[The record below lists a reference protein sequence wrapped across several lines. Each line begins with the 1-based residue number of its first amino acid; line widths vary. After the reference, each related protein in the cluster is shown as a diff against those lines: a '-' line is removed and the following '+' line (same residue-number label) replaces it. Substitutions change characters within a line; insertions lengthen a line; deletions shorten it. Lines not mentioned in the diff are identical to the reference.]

1 MNFENPVVASVT
13 NIDGDV
19 FVKRNGIETP
29 LQQDMVL
36 QAGDVLRSTS
46 NSIAVL
52 SIPGTQ
58 QQIPAFLEISNGGEA
73 TLGFDPDAGMNGQV
87 VITSNAGD
95 GLGNVT
101 LVSEFDGENQAA
113 VLDGQEATGE
123 MSGLFGAGLLGAG
136 AGLSALPV
144 AGAVGAAALF
154 AGSDDDNS
162 GGGGLPG
169 GNPDSLPA
177 ENAGGL
183 AETVSDLTNNLSEIT
198 EPVPVVGDVVNT
210 VGNVLE
216 STLVGDNN
224 GGLSGILSGLT
235 DGLTSGLEG
244 TPLAPVGGALETGL
258 SSLTSLLGVA
268 ANQVSSFGD
277 GTPLEPLADLVGNLL
292 GTTGPNTDG
301 GVGGVVG
308 TLVNVTDSV
317 GQLLAPVPVLGD
329 IAGTLG
335 GVVDSVA
342 TGNNDG
348 GLGGILSGLGGG
360 LESGLADTPL
370 ALIGEGGN
378 TLLNTVGGLLGGV
391 GDAVSSVGAGTPAE
405 PVTNLVGDLAGS
417 LGGDVGSALASVPF
431 LGGALDSLTSGLGGG
446 SLLGDVPLLG
456 DLPLLGDV
464 LDGGLLSGSAGGADA
479 LAGIP
484 VLGDVLGGLTS
495 SISSSTSGEGGLLGG
510 LPLLGDL
517 TNTLG

>member
-169 GNPDSLPA
+169 GNPDPLPA

-244 TPLAPVGGALETGL
+244 TPLAPVSGALETGL

-495 SISSSTSGEGGLLGG
+495 SISSSTSGDGGLLGG

>member
-19 FVKRNGIETP
+19 FVKRNGIEIP
-29 LQQDMVL
+29 LQEDMVL
-36 QAGDVLRSTS
+36 QAGDVLRSTN

-73 TLGFDPDAGMNGQV
+73 TLGFDPDAGLNGQV

-113 VLDGQEATGE
+113 VLDGEEANGE

-154 AGSDDDNS
+154 AGSDDDDSGS
-162 GGGGLPG
+162 GGGSG
-169 GNPDSLPA
+169 GNPDALPA

-183 AETVSDLTNNLSEIT
+183 AETVSDLTNNLSDIT

-216 STLVGDNN
+216 STLAGDNN

-235 DGLTSGLEG
+235 DGLTSGLDG
-244 TPLAPVGGALETGL
+244 TPLAPVGAALETGL

-277 GTPLEPLADLVGNLL
+277 GTPLEPLANLVGSLL

-301 GVGGVVG
+301 GVGGVFG

-317 GQLLAPVPVLGD
+317 GQLLEPVPVLGD
-329 IAGTLG
+329 LSGTLG
-335 GVVDSVA
+335 GVVDSVV

-360 LESGLADTPL
+360 LESSLADTPL

-417 LGGDVGSALASVPF
+417 LGGDVGSALSSIPF
-431 LGGALDSLTSGLGGG
+431 LGGALDSLTGGLGGEN
-446 SLLGDVPLLG
+446 LLADV
-456 DLPLLGDV
+456 PLLGDV
-464 LDGGLLSGSAGGADA
+464 LDGGLLSGGAGGGDA

-484 VLGDVLGGLTS
+484 LLGDVLGGLTS
-495 SISSSTSGEGGLLGG
+495 SISSSSGGEGGLLSG